1 MAIAAST
8 LGLARLYFL
17 DRLDRCALASIAVAS
32 LPTVR
37 ALSFITPPDHGINT
51 FDNLPCRPS

>member
-17 DRLDRCALASIAVAS
+17 GLVW
-32 LPTVR
+32 PMQ
-37 ALSFITPPDHGINT
+37 SFVETDLLET
-51 FDNLPCRPS
+51 QLQ